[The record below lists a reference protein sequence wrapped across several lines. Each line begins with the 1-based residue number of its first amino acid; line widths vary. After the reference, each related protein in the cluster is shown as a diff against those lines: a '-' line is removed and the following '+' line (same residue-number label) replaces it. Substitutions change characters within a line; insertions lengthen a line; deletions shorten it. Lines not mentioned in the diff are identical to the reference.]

1 LGDFVH
7 PKDFISPQFVV
18 WNNFCK
24 YNLNPTFINL
34 KINAMNYI
42 KLLTAALTATAI
54 MTGFMIFAPV
64 IGLPKMDVGTLLGEM
79 FGGSKVVG
87 WTVHVVIGLI
97 MLLPYAFFF
106 NHWIPVENKFA
117 RGAIYGILVFVFS
130 EIVFFIVN
138 FTGHLTSPDKEHM
151 AMMVFGNALACMVY
165 GTVLGAF
172 FERKEKDGMEMAKG
186 NA

>member
-1 LGDFVH
+1 
-7 PKDFISPQFVV
+7 
-18 WNNFCK
+18 
-24 YNLNPTFINL
+24 
-34 KINAMNYI
+34 MNYI
-42 KLLTAALTATAI
+42 KLFTAALTATAI
-54 MTGFMIFAPV
+54 MTGFMLFAPV

-79 FGGSKVVG
+79 FGGSKIIG
-87 WTVHVVIGLI
+87 WAEHVVIGLI
-97 MLLPYAFFF
+97 MLLPYVFFF

-138 FTGHLTSPDKEHM
+138 FTGHLTNVDKEHM

-172 FERKEKDGMEMAKG
+172 FERTEKDGMEIAKG